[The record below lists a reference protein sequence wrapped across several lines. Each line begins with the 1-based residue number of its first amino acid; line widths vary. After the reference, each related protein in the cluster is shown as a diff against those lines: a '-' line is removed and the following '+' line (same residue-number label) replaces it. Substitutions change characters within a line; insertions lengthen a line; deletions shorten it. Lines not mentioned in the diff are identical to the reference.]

1 MSSRENI
8 AKNIVDT
15 LKTAV
20 QPIRLAFVTRQTFDF
35 DKLSNRQFP
44 AVLVRTA
51 DENREDS
58 TLGGTLGKRMSTIT
72 YDLVCFVKSK
82 EIDTAR
88 NQIIETIE
96 EILDVDRTRGGNAK
110 DTQIT
115 SIEGD
120 EGQITP
126 IGGVILTVAVTY
138 EYTRGIT

>member
-8 AKNIVDT
+8 GKNIVDT

-72 YDLVCFVKSK
+72 YDLVCFVNSK

-115 SIEGD
+115 SIEVD

>member
-35 DKLSNRQFP
+35 GKLSNRQFP

-115 SIEGD
+115 SIEVD

>member
-115 SIEGD
+115 SIEVD
-120 EGQITP
+120 EAQITP

>member
-82 EIDTAR
+82 EIATAR
-88 NQIIETIE
+88 YQIIESIE

-115 SIEGD
+115 SIEVD

>member
-35 DKLSNRQFP
+35 DKLSNRQLP

-115 SIEGD
+115 SIEVD

>member
-20 QPIRLAFVTRQTFDF
+20 QPTRLSFVTRQTFDF

-115 SIEGD
+115 SIEVD

>member
-88 NQIIETIE
+88 TQIIETIE

-115 SIEGD
+115 SIEVD

>member
-88 NQIIETIE
+88 NPIIETIE

-115 SIEGD
+115 SIEVD

>member
-96 EILDVDRTRGGNAK
+96 ERLDVDRTRGGNAK

-115 SIEGD
+115 SIEVD

>member
-1 MSSRENI
+1 MSSREKI

-20 QPIRLAFVTRQTFDF
+20 QPVRLAFVTRQTFDF

-58 TLGGTLGKRMSTIT
+58 TLGGTLGKRISAIT

-88 NQIIETIE
+88 NEIIETIE

-115 SIEGD
+115 SIEVD
-120 EGQITP
+120 EGQISP
-126 IGGVILTVAVTY
+126 IGGVAITVAVTY

>member
-88 NQIIETIE
+88 NQIIESIE

-115 SIEGD
+115 SIEVD

>member
-82 EIDTAR
+82 EIDSAR

-110 DTQIT
+110 DPEIT
-115 SIEGD
+115 SFEVD

>member
-1 MSSRENI
+1 MSSREKI

-20 QPIRLAFVTRQTFDF
+20 QPVRLAFVTRQTFDF

-58 TLGGTLGKRMSTIT
+58 TLGGTLGKRISVIT

-88 NQIIETIE
+88 NEIIETIE

-115 SIEGD
+115 SIEVD

>member
-72 YDLVCFVKSK
+72 YDVVCFVKSK

-115 SIEGD
+115 SIEVD

>member
-1 MSSRENI
+1 M
-8 AKNIVDT
+8 
-15 LKTAV
+15 LK
-20 QPIRLAFVTRQTFDF
+20 
-35 DKLSNRQFP
+35 
-44 AVLVRTA
+44 
-51 DENREDS
+51 
-58 TLGGTLGKRMSTIT
+58 
-72 YDLVCFVKSK
+72 VKK
-82 EIDTAR
+82 IDTAR

-115 SIEGD
+115 SIEVD

>member
-20 QPIRLAFVTRQTFDF
+20 QPIRLAFVNRQTFDF

-115 SIEGD
+115 SIEVD